1 MKVVTVANTAG
12 GTGKTTTAHAIAVAS
27 VEYGKKVLLIDADPG
42 AGLTFSCGIE
52 NPRVSTLEYLVGEF
66 SLESAILK
74 TTERFNLLPSA
85 TRLTSLDI
93 DRTISND
100 KIQAATKEFDIVII
114 DTATG
119 PNQLA
124 TFFLSLADL
133 VLVPTTIEILSI
145 RGALHT
151 KDFAESS
158 GHSVNPYLIVVK
170 EDAVTDVEVLTS
182 LKSSFNLVEPTIRK
196 DVLVPISQQQGS
208 SVLTL
213 HMQSGVA
220 ADYREVTYS
229 LLEEL
234 QLI

>member
-1 MKVVTVANTAG
+1 MKVITVANTAG
-12 GTGKTTTAHAIAVAS
+12 GVGKTTTAHAIAVAA

-52 NPRVSTLEYLVGEF
+52 NPRMSTLEYLLNQF

-74 TTERFNLLPSA
+74 TTERFNFLPSA

-93 DRTISND
+93 D
-100 KIQAATKEFDIVII
+100 QAMSSDRFRESMKEFDVVII

-119 PNQLA
+119 PNRVS
-124 TFFLSLADL
+124 TYFLGLADMIL
-133 VLVPTTIEILSI
+133 IPTTMEILSV

-151 KDFAESS
+151 KDFAQTS
-158 GHSVNPYLIVVK
+158 GQSAIPYLLIIN
-170 EDAVTDVEVLTS
+170 EDALNEGEILSS
-182 LKSSFNLVEPTIRK
+182 LKASFTVLEPAIRK
-196 DVLVPISQQQGS
+196 DTLVSVSQQQGS

-213 HMQSGVA
+213 HNQSGVA

-229 LLEEL
+229 LLEALEL
-234 QLI
+234 I